1 MKNFDGFHIC
11 NCIQSAYKL
20 TLKNQIMMKII
31 HKTFMGIDMNVINL
45 SLSTFLSKKDKE
57 DRDR

>member
-1 MKNFDGFHIC
+1 MVFIFVIVSSQPISSHAEESNYDED
-11 NCIQSAYKL
+11 
-20 TLKNQIMMKII
+20 I
-31 HKTFMGIDMNVINL
+31 HKTFMGVDMNVINL